1 MNPVTLCCHG
11 AYLASLNGRFLLCL
25 FCLANSKLTGKN
37 IYLPFPSAYVLL
49 SLTCPQISRALIAH
63 LLIIL
68 LLLVLSQGLR
78 KSSDC
83 GRVKR
88 TVMPHSVPHMVQL
101 KKFIVSEDAVF
112 LLLQYAEGKSRT
124 CSSVSSFFPGT
135 PRPPSRASFL
145 SDLVSDRCLIEMG
158 VCHRSLF

>member
-37 IYLPFPSAYVLL
+37 IYLPFPSAYALL
-49 SLTCPQISRALIAH
+49 SLTRSQISQALIAH
-63 LLIIL
+63 LLII

-88 TVMPHSVPHMVQL
+88 TIMPHSVPHMVQL
-101 KKFIVSEDAVF
+101 KKFIVSEDTVF
-112 LLLQYAEGKSRT
+112 LLLQYAEGKSCT
-124 CSSVSSFFPGT
+124 YSSVSSFFPGT
-135 PRPPSRASFL
+135 PPAPLPTLPS
-145 SDLVSDRCLIEMG
+145 
-158 VCHRSLF
+158 SLTLFQTDV

>member
-1 MNPVTLCCHG
+1 MAWLKSRAVCGLMNPVTLCCHG

-37 IYLPFPSAYVLL
+37 IYLPFPSAYALL
-49 SLTCPQISRALIAH
+49 SLTGSQISQALIIH
-63 LLIIL
+63 LLIL
-68 LLLVLSQGLR
+68 LVVLSQGLR

-88 TVMPHSVPHMVQL
+88 TIMPHSVPHMVQL
-101 KKFIVSEDAVF
+101 KKFIVSEDTVF

-124 CSSVSSFFPGT
+124 YSSVSSFFPGT
-135 PRPPSRASFL
+135 PLLPALPS
-145 SDLVSDRCLIEMG
+145 
-158 VCHRSLF
+158 SLTLFQTDV